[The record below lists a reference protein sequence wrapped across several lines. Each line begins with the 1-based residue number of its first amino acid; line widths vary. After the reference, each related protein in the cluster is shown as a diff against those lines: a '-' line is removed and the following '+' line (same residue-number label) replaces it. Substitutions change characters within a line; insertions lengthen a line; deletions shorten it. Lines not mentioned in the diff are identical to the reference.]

1 MKLAVVVDGSSSALP
16 AKCNWYVP
24 WAPGKFA
31 TAFSFS
37 DVRMDS
43 LFLPVKGFE
52 HNPRLRAL

>member
-1 MKLAVVVDGSSSALP
+1 MPKNFKFQLTNGRKDSDTIERYSREVLSS
-16 AKCNWYVP
+16 
-24 WAPGKFA
+24 

-43 LFLPVKGFE
+43 LFLPVKSFE